1 MKTQKERTQGMINKM
16 RMKVQRLNV
25 FLVLIL
31 FGVLSGCGT
40 TSALRT
46 QDSKVLPNLSK
57 YTQVVVLDFKDG
69 TMKNIKDEKKHLA
82 YQEAVMNA
90 GKNFADRIASEI
102 RKTTIFTEVSRAQL
116 TEDAIVISGVITRY
130 EEGSSAM
137 RFWVGMGA
145 GSSYLDAEVNF
156 DDNLNH
162 QELGTIKVDK
172 NSWFLGG
179 GLASGQTVEAFMQ
192 VAAQKIAKELVRA
205 KTTVPAQGL

>member
-1 MKTQKERTQGMINKM
+1 
-16 RMKVQRLNV
+16 
-25 FLVLIL
+25 
-31 FGVLSGCGT
+31 
-40 TSALRT
+40 
-46 QDSKVLPNLSK
+46 
-57 YTQVVVLDFKDG
+57 
-69 TMKNIKDEKKHLA
+69 
-82 YQEAVMNA
+82 MNA

-192 VAAQKIAKELVRA
+192 VASQKIAKELVRA
-205 KTTVPAQGL
+205 KTTVITHGL

>member
-1 MKTQKERTQGMINKM
+1 MKTREERIQGMINKM
-16 RMKVQRLNV
+16 RTKAQRFNV
-25 FLVLIL
+25 VLVLIL
-31 FGVLSGCGT
+31 SGVLSGCGT

-46 QDSKVLPNLSK
+46 PDSRVLPNLSK
-57 YTQVVVLDFKDG
+57 YTKVIVLDFKDG
-69 TMKNIKDEKKHLA
+69 TMKNIKDAKKHLA
-82 YQEAVMNA
+82 YQETVMNA

-102 RKTTIFTEVSRAQL
+102 RKTTIFDEVSRAQL
-116 TEDAIVISGVITRY
+116 PEEAIVISGVITRY

-156 DDNLNH
+156 GDNLNQ

-192 VAAQKIAKELVRA
+192 VASQKIAKELVRA
-205 KTTVPAQGL
+205 KTTVITHGL